1 MRNVNEAAWQELS
14 FFDGGTD
21 GRRKKTILPK
31 LFTSSS
37 NSFNGFHR
45 NNGPF
50 RRSWLLRAIKDPDLA
65 EVSRFSA
72 PLRSFRFVGE
82 VDDDA

>member
-1 MRNVNEAAWQELS
+1 MNEEARQELS

-21 GRRKKTILPK
+21 GRCKKTILPK

-50 RRSWLLRAIKDPDLA
+50 RWSWLLRMVKDPDLA
-65 EVSRFSA
+65 EVSTMRFAAS
-72 PLRSFRFVGE
+72 LRSFRFVGE